1 MSIKQENATVINLG
15 DNDIV
20 TLFAQTISDQA
31 PFKNALMFV
40 QVDETIHAV
49 NQDEILS
56 TVINDLEHRPKVIL
70 AFKSAA
76 GINNVIESLIK
87 LQRELFRLEQSGWV

>member
-1 MSIKQENATVINLG
+1 
-15 DNDIV
+15 
-20 TLFAQTISDQA
+20 
-31 PFKNALMFV
+31 
-40 QVDETIHAV
+40 
-49 NQDEILS
+49 
-56 TVINDLEHRPKVIL
+56 VINDLEHRPKVIL